1 MALLFADAADGLML
15 FAIWLTLALTC
26 WFFNVG
32 RLAFTSLVCIS
43 FAIAPMATDRD
54 S

>member
-1 MALLFADAADGLML
+1 MALFADAAGGPMI

-32 RLAFTSLVCIS
+32 RLTFIPLRPVGHKRESEYS
-43 FAIAPMATDRD
+43 GE
-54 S
+54 